1 MVQFLFLWYKNEKR
15 SAHLSHLWYIDL
27 DIYTYLSVSTFAELL
42 ENPMGKQIMEKEEF
56 SKIRKQLG
64 KTQKELSA
72 LLGMS
77 LKTIHSYEQGWRS
90 IPAHIERQ
98 LFFLLIKQ
106 RGRNA
111 ELIPCWEQKECQ
123 EKEDCPAWE
132 FQSGHLCWFLCG
144 TLCECTSESSYKEK
158 IGICRNCKIFKSLID

>member
-1 MVQFLFLWYKNEKR
+1 
-15 SAHLSHLWYIDL
+15 
-27 DIYTYLSVSTFAELL
+27 
-42 ENPMGKQIMEKEEF
+42 MEKQEF
-56 SKIRKQLG
+56 SSIRKKLG
-64 KTQKELSA
+64 KTQKQLAA

-90 IPAHIERQ
+90 IPTHIERQ

-111 ELIPCWEQKECQ
+111 ELVPCWEQKECM

-158 IGICRNCKIFKSLID
+158 IGVCRDCKIFRSLIA